1 MAALLQS
8 TSAIAVSQCESPLQ
22 SRTVQR
28 KPKSCG
34 RSEHCCL
41 WLIGVLLFDK
51 FPRNGQNGGGGKGI
65 LIEWNRVSGLVSKEF
80 LAKTNSL
87 WYFIK
92 KNVCD
97 LQRSKLSCPHHLP
110 QCLHSVFLK
119 YILYRSNHQLST
131 NMLYFTTSLHTSPQ
145 EWAKICLDVLFE
157 FVFFLVCALFFILSV
172 CSKQTLKVYLTYSDY
187 ALSHV

>member
-22 SRTVQR
+22 SQTVQR

-51 FPRNGQNGGGGKGI
+51 FPRNGQNGGGGKGF

-87 WYFIK
+87 WYFRK

-119 YILYRSNHQLST
+119 YILYRSCQQICC
-131 NMLYFTTSLHTSPQ
+131 TSLQVYTPHLKNEQ
-145 EWAKICLDVLFE
+145 KFAWMCCLNLLF
-157 FVFFLVCALFFILSV
+157 FWYALFFLFFQCV
-172 CSKQTLKVYLTYSDY
+172 QNRL
-187 ALSHV
+187 